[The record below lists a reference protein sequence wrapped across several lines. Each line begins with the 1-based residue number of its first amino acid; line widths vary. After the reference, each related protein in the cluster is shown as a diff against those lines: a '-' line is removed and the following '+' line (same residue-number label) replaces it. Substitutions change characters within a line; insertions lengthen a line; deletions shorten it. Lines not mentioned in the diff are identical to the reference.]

1 MIFVSLNLTRFN
13 IFDFEVTLISC
24 STSLIMDS
32 KRARARASVHPYILS
47 NKSLR
52 FGFHIKVVYYWWDQ
66 NGGQIKTS
74 NHLLVLKMRIFD

>member
-13 IFDFEVTLISC
+13 IFDFEVTLISY
-24 STSLIMDS
+24 STLLIMIQS
-32 KRARARASVHPYILS
+32 ARARASVHPYILS

>member
-13 IFDFEVTLISC
+13 IFDFEVTLISY
-24 STSLIMDS
+24 STLLIMDS
-32 KRARARASVHPYILS
+32 KRARASVHPYILS

-52 FGFHIKVVYYWWDQ
+52 FGFHIKVVYYWLDQ